1 MSLTRTDYF
10 EAIHKSL
17 ANASE
22 LIEEAEILAHNKKI
36 ARAYTLFQLSIEEV
50 GKASLTFNFV
60 LKGNINNAPEIRDF
74 NKAFYSHTTKTKFSQ
89 GMDFMFALMSEKTP
103 STKKLLENF
112 MEQRDKV
119 NISNDYKNYSLY
131 TSLIDSKFYMPSEI
145 ITEEQLSHIAYYAKL
160 RLRVANPFFT
170 LGIENF
176 DALYENKS
184 NLDEEATLD
193 EGAKKMREIL
203 E

>member
-1 MSLTRTDYF
+1 MNLTRTDYF

-22 LIEEAEILAHNKKI
+22 LIEEAEILAQNKKI

-60 LKGNINNAPEIRDF
+60 LKGDIENTIEIREF
-74 NKAFYSHTTKTKFSQ
+74 NRNFYSHTAKTKFSQ
-89 GMDFMFALMSEKTP
+89 GMDFMFALMSENIP
-103 STKKLLENF
+103 NTKKILENF

-119 NISNDYKNYSLY
+119 DISNENKNYSLY
-131 TSLIDSKFYMPSEI
+131 TSLIDNKFYKPSEI
-145 ITEEQLSHIAYYAKL
+145 ITEEQLSNIAFYAKL
-160 RLRVANPFFT
+160 RLRIATPFFS

-176 DALYENKS
+176 DVLYENRN
-184 NLDEEATLD
+184 NLDEETTLN

>member
-1 MSLTRTDYF
+1 MSLTRADYF
-10 EAIHKSL
+10 EAILKSL

-22 LIEEAEILAHNKKI
+22 LIEEAEILAKSKKT

-50 GKASLTFNFV
+50 GKASLIFNFV
-60 LKGNINNAPEIRDF
+60 LQGNIGNDIEVRNF
-74 NKAFYSHTTKTKFSQ
+74 NRAFLSHTTKTRFSQ

-103 STKKLLENF
+103 HTKKMLENF
-112 MEQRDKV
+112 IEQRDKV

-131 TSLIDSKFYMPSEI
+131 TSLIDGKFYTPKEI
-145 ITEEQLSHIAYYAKL
+145 ITEEQLSNIAYYAKL
-160 RLRVANPFFT
+160 RLRIANPFFT
-170 LGIENF
+170 LGIKNF
-176 DALYENKS
+176 DVLYENRN
-184 NLDEEATLD
+184 NLDEEATLN